1 MNFFLAR
8 GENQQSDL
16 GNESVNEGSPAIV
29 QMFNIRWKVLTS
41 FCFLMIVENSV
52 YWIRELIAHC
62 QRKYQHNSYSDSNG
76 PLCEDLQD
84 PQQHSCKKL
93 EYIRTS
99 RLFIAG
105 GGGKRRIWGRSQ
117 GFPGKR
123 RGDQHK
129 GGGGTRRIPQGLM
142 GGSGKF
148 LQNPPIPLFYPPPPQ
163 R

>member
-1 MNFFLAR
+1 
-8 GENQQSDL
+8 
-16 GNESVNEGSPAIV
+16 
-29 QMFNIRWKVLTS
+29 
-41 FCFLMIVENSV
+41 MIVENSV

-99 RLFIAG
+99 QLFIAG

-129 GGGGTRRIPQGLM
+129 GGRGVQEEYHRALWEDQVNFSKI
-142 GGSGKF
+142 
-148 LQNPPIPLFYPPPPQ
+148 LQSLSFTPPPTPPAINEDQ
-163 R
+163 SMKVNLIGKIE

>member
-1 MNFFLAR
+1 
-8 GENQQSDL
+8 
-16 GNESVNEGSPAIV
+16 
-29 QMFNIRWKVLTS
+29 
-41 FCFLMIVENSV
+41 MIVENSV

-62 QRKYQHNSYSDSNG
+62 QRKYQHNSYSNSNG

-99 RLFIAG
+99 QLFIAG

-129 GGGGTRRIPQGLM
+129 GGRGAQEEYHRALWEDQVNFSKI
-142 GGSGKF
+142 
-148 LQNPPIPLFYPPPPQ
+148 LQSLSFTPPPPQ

>member
-1 MNFFLAR
+1 
-8 GENQQSDL
+8 
-16 GNESVNEGSPAIV
+16 
-29 QMFNIRWKVLTS
+29 MFNIRWKVLTS

-99 RLFIAG
+99 QLFIAG

-129 GGGGTRRIPQGLM
+129 GGRGVQEEYHRALWEDQVNFSKI
-142 GGSGKF
+142 
-148 LQNPPIPLFYPPPPQ
+148 LQSLSFTPPPHPPSDKWGSVHESELD
-163 R
+163 RKNWINKTLKIKKD

>member
-1 MNFFLAR
+1 
-8 GENQQSDL
+8 
-16 GNESVNEGSPAIV
+16 
-29 QMFNIRWKVLTS
+29 MFNIRWKVLTS

-99 RLFIAG
+99 QLFIAG

-129 GGGGTRRIPQGLM
+129 GGGRGVLEEYHRALWEDQVNFSKI
-142 GGSGKF
+142 
-148 LQNPPIPLFYPPPPQ
+148 LQSLSFTPNPPAINEDRSMKVNLIGKIE
-163 R
+163 

>member
-1 MNFFLAR
+1 
-8 GENQQSDL
+8 
-16 GNESVNEGSPAIV
+16 
-29 QMFNIRWKVLTS
+29 
-41 FCFLMIVENSV
+41 MIVENSV

-99 RLFIAG
+99 QLFIAG
-105 GGGKRRIWGRSQ
+105 GGGKWRIWGRPQ

-129 GGGGTRRIPQGLM
+129 HSPKSSNPSLLPPTPPAINEDRSMKVNLI
-142 GGSGKF
+142 GK
-148 LQNPPIPLFYPPPPQ
+148 IE
-163 R
+163 

>member
-1 MNFFLAR
+1 M
-8 GENQQSDL
+8 
-16 GNESVNEGSPAIV
+16 
-29 QMFNIRWKVLTS
+29 
-41 FCFLMIVENSV
+41 
-52 YWIRELIAHC
+52 YWIREFIAHC
-62 QRKYQHNSYSDSNG
+62 QRKYQHNSHSDSNG

-99 RLFIAG
+99 QLFIAG

-129 GGGGTRRIPQGLM
+129 GGRGVQEEYHRALWEDQVNFSKI
-142 GGSGKF
+142 
-148 LQNPPIPLFYPPPPQ
+148 LQSLSFTPPPPPQ
-163 R
+163 AINEDRSMKVNLIGKIE

>member
-1 MNFFLAR
+1 
-8 GENQQSDL
+8 
-16 GNESVNEGSPAIV
+16 
-29 QMFNIRWKVLTS
+29 
-41 FCFLMIVENSV
+41 MIVENSV

-62 QRKYQHNSYSDSNG
+62 RRKYQHNSYSDSNG

-99 RLFIAG
+99 QLFIAG
-105 GGGKRRIWGRSQ
+105 GGGERRIWGRSQ

-129 GGGGTRRIPQGLM
+129 GGEGGTGRIPQSLM

-148 LQNPPIPLFYPPPPQ
+148 LQNPPIPLFYPPTPPAINED
-163 R
+163 RSMKVNLIGKIE

>member
-1 MNFFLAR
+1 
-8 GENQQSDL
+8 
-16 GNESVNEGSPAIV
+16 
-29 QMFNIRWKVLTS
+29 
-41 FCFLMIVENSV
+41 MIVENSV

-76 PLCEDLQD
+76 LLCEDLQD

-99 RLFIAG
+99 QLFIAG

-123 RGDQHK
+123 RGISIR
-129 GGGGTRRIPQGLM
+129 GGGGYKKNTTEPYGRI
-142 GGSGKF
+142 
-148 LQNPPIPLFYPPPPQ
+148 

>member
-1 MNFFLAR
+1 
-8 GENQQSDL
+8 
-16 GNESVNEGSPAIV
+16 
-29 QMFNIRWKVLTS
+29 MFNIRWKVLTS

-99 RLFIAG
+99 QLFIAG
-105 GGGKRRIWGRSQ
+105 GGGETEDLWEITSFSGETEGGISIR
-117 GFPGKR
+117 
-123 RGDQHK
+123 
-129 GGGGTRRIPQGLM
+129 GGGVLEEYHRALWEDQVNFSKI
-142 GGSGKF
+142 
-148 LQNPPIPLFYPPPPQ
+148 LQSLSFTPPPPPPPPPAINED
-163 R
+163 RSMKVNLIGKIE

>member
-1 MNFFLAR
+1 
-8 GENQQSDL
+8 
-16 GNESVNEGSPAIV
+16 
-29 QMFNIRWKVLTS
+29 
-41 FCFLMIVENSV
+41 MIVENSV
-52 YWIRELIAHC
+52 YWIREFIAHC
-62 QRKYQHNSYSDSNG
+62 QRKYQHNSHSDSNG

-99 RLFIAG
+99 QLFIAG

-129 GGGGTRRIPQGLM
+129 GGRGVQEEYHRALWEDQVNFSEI
-142 GGSGKF
+142 
-148 LQNPPIPLFYPPPPQ
+148 LQSLSFTPPPTPPAINED
-163 R
+163 RSMKVNLIGKIE